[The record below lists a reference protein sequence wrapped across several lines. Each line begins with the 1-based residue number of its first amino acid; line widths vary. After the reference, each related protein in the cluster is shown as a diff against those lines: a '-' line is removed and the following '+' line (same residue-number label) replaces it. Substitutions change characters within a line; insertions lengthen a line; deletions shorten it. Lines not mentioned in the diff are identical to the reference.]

1 MYSMTMRRLAVRAL
15 VAQGA
20 LLLGLLQTTRPAD
33 AADYVVRMLNQGAD
47 GMMQFDPQ
55 LLKIAPGDTVHFTA
69 TDQGHNVQSLDGMT
83 PTGAQPFHSEIG
95 QNLAVKF
102 TVPGVYG
109 YRCTPHGTLGMV
121 GLVVVGQ
128 PANEAAAKGAAMGGA
143 AGRVFAKLF
152 QTLDSTKTARN

>member
-1 MYSMTMRRLAVRAL
+1 MTAPKLALRHFAV
-15 VAQGA
+15 QGA
-20 LLLGLLQTTRPAD
+20 LLLSLLDMTQPAN
-33 AADYVVRMLNQGAD
+33 AADYTVRMLNQGMD

-69 TDQGHNVQSLDGMT
+69 TDQGHNVQSLDGMI
-83 PTGAQPFHSEIG
+83 PAGAQPFRSGTG

-121 GLVVVGQ
+121 GLVVVGH

-152 QTLDSTKTARN
+152 ETLDSTRTAGN